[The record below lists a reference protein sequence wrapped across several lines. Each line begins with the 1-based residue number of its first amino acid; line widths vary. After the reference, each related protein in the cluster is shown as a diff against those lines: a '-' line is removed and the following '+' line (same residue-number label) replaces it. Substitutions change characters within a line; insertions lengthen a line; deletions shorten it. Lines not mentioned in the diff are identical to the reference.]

1 MARRAATLKAARPRA
16 GADDAEALRVA
27 FARLHRQLRLRMGR
41 ELTPSQSSALA
52 RIELTGP
59 LRLGELAELEGTSAA
74 SMSKIVGSLEE
85 LGLVQRHPD
94 VTDARANLLE
104 LSHRGGTL
112 LAQLR
117 ARASAALQAAIGQL
131 EPEDLAVL
139 RRAIPVLEQISVL
152 LLDEGH
158 RT

>member
-1 MARRAATLKAARPRA
+1 MVRRAATLRSPRPRV
-16 GADDAEALRVA
+16 GSDDAEALRVA

-52 RIELTGP
+52 RIELAGP

-94 VTDARANLLE
+94 ATDARANLLE
-104 LSHRGGTL
+104 LSQRGGTL
-112 LAQLR
+112 LAKLR
-117 ARASAALQAAIGQL
+117 ARGSAALQAAIDQL
-131 EPEDLAVL
+131 EPEHRAAL

-158 RT
+158 RS